1 MISAVRNFCVS
12 SVFVSKIALPFIQK
26 FDRLRRKLMTNQKV
40 MLEKRNP
47 GLSYFSTIFFL
58 LFTVWIF
65 HSNTYAQSIIV
76 TVDLE
81 LNALPDENRVKLQDF
96 KQVLEDYLNNYKWT
110 KDEFVGE
117 LKINWSLVLQ
127 DISVSYQ
134 DRYKAQL
141 LVTNNSDVQYAD
153 KRCRFAYQKG
163 EIPVH
168 SDNNW
173 ESLTSLLD
181 FYMNIIIAE
190 EMDKFGHL
198 LGTPYFERA
207 KLIAEQARFGLGQF
221 IEGWDLRVE
230 LIVNLL
236 SERTRKYREMKDF
249 YFYGLY
255 FAKEDPNK
263 ARTYI
268 KEAINMLEEIQKDE
282 DPKFKRCTKFL
293 EAHHIEIVELFKN
306 SNDSQVFQKLI
317 KLDPDRA
324 NIYQDNMKF

>member
-1 MISAVRNFCVS
+1 
-12 SVFVSKIALPFIQK
+12 
-26 FDRLRRKLMTNQKV
+26 MTNQKV
-40 MLEKRNP
+40 LSEKRNQKI
-47 GLSYFSTIFFL
+47 GNFMVIFFL
-58 LFTVWIF
+58 LIIIGIF
-65 HSNTYAQSIIV
+65 HSNSYAQSIIV

-127 DISVSYQ
+127 DMSVSYQ
-134 DRYKAQL
+134 DRYKAQV

-190 EMDKFGHL
+190 ETG
-198 LGTPYFERA
+198 
-207 KLIAEQARFGLGQF
+207 
-221 IEGWDLRVE
+221 
-230 LIVNLL
+230 
-236 SERTRKYREMKDF
+236 
-249 YFYGLY
+249 
-255 FAKEDPNK
+255 
-263 ARTYI
+263 
-268 KEAINMLEEIQKDE
+268 
-282 DPKFKRCTKFL
+282 
-293 EAHHIEIVELFKN
+293 
-306 SNDSQVFQKLI
+306 
-317 KLDPDRA
+317 
-324 NIYQDNMKF
+324 